1 MVNTSALDITVKSL
15 NMEKI
20 EVRTLAQLVEFINE
34 RDEWSND
41 VTDIIESNGW
51 QDITGEERGVCL
63 DAEGN
68 EMVIINDNGFAEINY
83 DPKSWYGLED

>member
-1 MVNTSALDITVKSL
+1 MKK
-15 NMEKI
+15 M
-20 EVRTLAQLVEFINE
+20 EVRTLEQLVDFINE
-34 RDEWSND
+34 RDEWSTD

-68 EMVIINDNGFAEINY
+68 EMVIINDKGQAEINY
-83 DPKSWYGLED
+83 DPKSWYGVEE